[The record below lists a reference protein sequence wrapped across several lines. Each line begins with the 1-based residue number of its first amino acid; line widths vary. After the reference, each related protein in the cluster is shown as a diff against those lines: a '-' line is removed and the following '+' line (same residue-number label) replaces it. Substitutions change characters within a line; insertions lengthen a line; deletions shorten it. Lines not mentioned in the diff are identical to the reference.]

1 MSRPTN
7 PQAKRHDP
15 AYQAARNHQDR
26 HRPQAQIGLR
36 VPEAVRDRWH
46 AAAAAQGLTLKAWII
61 HHLNRAARDP
71 ENPERGG
78 GA

>member
-1 MSRPTN
+1 MPRRMN

-36 VPEAVRDRWH
+36 VPEAIRDRWH
-46 AAAAAQGLTLKAWII
+46 AAAQREGLNLKAWII
-61 HHLNRAARDP
+61 RHLNRAAEHEPDQKG
-71 ENPERGG
+71 ES
-78 GA
+78 